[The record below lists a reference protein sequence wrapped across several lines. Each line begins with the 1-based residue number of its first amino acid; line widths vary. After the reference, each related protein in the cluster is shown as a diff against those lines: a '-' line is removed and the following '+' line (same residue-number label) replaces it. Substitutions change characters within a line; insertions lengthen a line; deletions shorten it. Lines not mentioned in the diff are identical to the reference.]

1 MSLATG
7 SVLVAVLALGA
18 ARVAREAAEAEAP
31 RVIAD
36 EPYAPAPDTA
46 PLVALGYRELAAD
59 LLFLRLKGYFGGPQ
73 NTANG
78 VAALVEAIVA
88 LDPQYRRIYEWGARA
103 ITLAS
108 RGVDNRA
115 YLRAIAVLDAG
126 ARWFPDDWKLPYL
139 AGEIYTQDLQTKDP
153 AERRAWDERGT
164 LLTESAIRKPNA
176 PADAATWAATM
187 RTRLGQHQRAVDG
200 LREMLLVTSD
210 ATARARLL
218 AKLADLESGSANELA
233 AELLEERR
241 RFEAAWLAE
250 RPAVPASMY
259 VLLGPP
265 LVPAFDLA
273 SLATGGH
280 DLAGAQPI
288 ERVEPVEPTE
298 PTEPVEDHD
307 LPPAPAHRTEP
318 APAGAP
324 AHERSQQRT
333 DLTRAAGPSSP

>member
-1 MSLATG
+1 MRLAAA
-7 SVLVAVLALGA
+7 SALVALLALAG
-18 ARVAREAAEAEAP
+18 ARVARQAAEDQAP

-36 EPYAPAPDTA
+36 EPYAPAPGTA
-46 PLVALGYRELAAD
+46 PLVALGYRELVAD
-59 LLFLRLKGYFGGPQ
+59 LLFLRLKGYFGGPE

-88 LDPQYRRIYEWGARA
+88 LDPEYRRIYEWGARA

-126 ARWFPDDWKLPYL
+126 ARRFPDDWRLPYL
-139 AGEIYTQDLQTKDP
+139 AGEIYTQDLQTTNP

-200 LREMLLVTSD
+200 LREMLLVTGD
-210 ATARARLL
+210 ARARERLL

-233 AELLEERR
+233 AELLEARH

-259 VLLGPP
+259 VLIGPP
-265 LVPAFDLA
+265 VARTFDLA
-273 SLATGGH
+273 SLATGGR
-280 DLAGAQPI
+280 DLAGTQPI
-288 ERVEPVEPTE
+288 ERTE
-298 PTEPVEDHD
+298 PIEPIDD
-307 LPPAPAHRTEP
+307 PGPAPAH
-318 APAGAP
+318 GAEGP
-324 AHERSQQRT
+324 GPDDRQSGF
-333 DLTRAAGPSSP
+333 TRAAGPSSP